1 MQGCPGWSPWTDW
14 TNCTAPCGGGF
25 RERERQCLVDGV
37 RYKLLQTYSG
47 FMVNVCGS
55 SGLSAFHVKDSNRP
69 VINDFNN
76 LTPLRLSSKKVDS

>member
-37 RYKLLQTYSG
+37 RYKLLQTYIG
-47 FMVNVCGS
+47 FMVNVYGRQS
-55 SGLSAFHVKDSNRP
+55 KTVIGLLLM
-69 VINDFNN
+69 I
-76 LTPLRLSSKKVDS
+76 LII

>member
-37 RYKLLQTYSG
+37 RYNNLLQ
-47 FMVNVCGS
+47 NIQ
-55 SGLSAFHVKDSNRP
+55 GLW
-69 VINDFNN
+69 
-76 LTPLRLSSKKVDS
+76 

>member
-37 RYKLLQTYSG
+37 RYKLLQTHIQ
-47 FMVNVCGS
+47 GS
-55 SGLSAFHVKDSNRP
+55 W
-69 VINDFNN
+69 
-76 LTPLRLSSKKVDS
+76 